1 MEETP
6 EHAEL
11 ALLRKMLSTLEVRQ
25 RQQERQLDA
34 YRRQQACAAMEDAI
48 HESLLTSEMARLEQ
62 EVVFL
67 TQKGIADARQS
78 QREQEL
84 IENARRWQE
93 HQREAR
99 HREDEEA
106 HLRREEEAMRLCELE
121 AGLAVR
127 ERQLG
132 AQSRTV
138 HAELDAERRQL
149 SAREQECLR
158 REARLEQREASVSA
172 REAAVQAVEVAAV
185 AEVAS
190 DHDCARATAGREAAD
205 SGDAP
210 AVGHGP
216 EIAELRA
223 SLVRALKDCGER
235 SETLLQVSRESD
247 ALRKSHA
254 MELAQMSAREGTA
267 VARAAEAEAA
277 GADAHADAEAAMARA
292 SEAEAETAAVREAG
306 IAAMARAS
314 EAEAETAA
322 VREAGIAAM
331 ARASEAE
338 AETAAVREAGIAAE
352 AQAERSRG
360 REVVAVARAAGA
372 EAETAAAR
380 AAAEAETARA
390 AQAEAE
396 TVVARKAVEAAMA
409 RAAQAEAAAAAA
421 REALAAATT
430 RASMVE
436 VETVAVGE
444 KALDAARVQPDEA
457 EKAEKEAQ
465 TDASMVAGTVVAAEE
480 SEAAPPKAAGV
491 KPLIISHEGAADAPG
506 EQTTGRASARAMLDF
521 GSSEARG
528 EDSLANWAWL
538 GDRIHALSGPPHAL
552 RDRHKAQNPSHS
564 HAPPPALPNDLH
576 VAVEAAGEYE
586 RLLRDVCKMLRVG
599 RGVDLIPV
607 LAHVVRVATAVPQL
621 EKLRAAQ
628 LASSL
633 EVVGTVA
640 PLSQSQQ
647 SAGADHCAG
656 QQPAG
661 LSPRPRMDA
670 ENVDLQD
677 ADAGR

>member
-322 VREAGIAAM
+322 VREAGIAA
-331 ARASEAE
+331 
-338 AETAAVREAGIAAE
+338 E

-506 EQTTGRASARAMLDF
+506 EQTKGRASARAMLDF

-552 RDRHKAQNPSHS
+552 RDRHKARNPSHS

-633 EVVGTVA
+633 EVVETFA

-647 SAGADHCAG
+647 STGADHCAG